1 MQAFLVLSL
10 VRSAAAEPIDSMP
23 AVTAHA
29 AAPDAARD
37 HQKQLDYQRLL
48 GAIGHDMAQ
57 ASRCCLRAAMPSA
70 CRVLNAKSGCSQAPP
85 GEIPPYPIWQHGQYR
100 GWLWTVDPATFDTS
114 QVLPTMCTAQCSD
127 VDCSA

>member
-1 MQAFLVLSL
+1 MCMQAFLVLSL

-57 ASRCCLRAAMPSA
+57 
-70 CRVLNAKSGCSQAPP
+70 